1 MEQPEYTQTELLH
14 TSRLLSG
21 LFEEEKQAVAAFEE
35 DGSYCFH
42 FLRGRVTSSVEPL
55 IHEVME

>member
-1 MEQPEYTQTELLH
+1 
-14 TSRLLSG
+14 
-21 LFEEEKQAVAAFEE
+21 LFEEEKHAVAAVEE

-42 FLRGRVTSSVEPL
+42 FLKGRVTSSVEPL